1 MNLTL
6 ASFKYFSNWDNANIN
21 GFAMPI
27 NVKCQS
33 PESGKHFV
41 WDLVNV
47 LDYHPKCECDLIKSH
62 EKWQEAVL
70 SFQHPWKHDSELLA
84 KVIKISMDTLNLT
97 ELWPCKLC
105 ILIHTTSEKSQYQI
119 YATESFLPDKTLITT
134 QANIFLVIQNSTSSN
149 KTDHTNLGLVLT
161 WHNMDSCLS
170 LVVCHTKK
178 LFKNTHNSKTS

>member
-6 ASFKYFSNWDNANIN
+6 ASFKYFSNWDNANTN
-21 GFAMPI
+21 GFAMPR

-33 PESGKHFV
+33 LESGKHFV

-47 LDYHPKCECDLIKSH
+47 PDYHPKCECDLTKSH
-62 EKWQEAVL
+62 EKWQAVL
-70 SFQHPWKHDSELLA
+70 SFKHPWKHDFELLA

-97 ELWPCKLC
+97 ELCSCKLC

-134 QANIFLVIQNSTSSN
+134 QANIFWSF
-149 KTDHTNLGLVLT
+149 KTQQAA
-161 WHNMDSCLS
+161 
-170 LVVCHTKK
+170 TKQ
-178 LFKNTHNSKTS
+178 TTQI

>member
-1 MNLTL
+1 MPSVFLVAYAICRSIPKISLRKYPYIQPIILSLKLIGKVTVKKTQLQGRSFWWYHYLEICRSLNLTNIQVMNLTL
-6 ASFKYFSNWDNANIN
+6 ASFKYFSNWDNANTN

-41 WDLVNV
+41 CDLVNV

-97 ELWPCKLC
+97 LC
-105 ILIHTTSEKSQYQI
+105 NRVMIM
-119 YATESFLPDKTLITT
+119 
-134 QANIFLVIQNSTSSN
+134 QAAHSHS
-149 KTDHTNLGLVLT
+149 HNLR
-161 WHNMDSCLS
+161 
-170 LVVCHTKK
+170 
-178 LFKNTHNSKTS
+178 